1 MRAVVDTNVLIHAY
15 FSDAER
21 HDEAR
26 KLLISLD
33 KWIIPFVVV
42 VELFWFSRGAGLDA
56 KRTRDLILTYLAD
69 KRAELAYNELDEIF
83 DSLVCED
90 PLDWE
95 DELILSIA
103 EREGVPLATFDGK
116 MRDKAGGRGILVI
129 P

>member
-1 MRAVVDTNVLIHAY
+1 MDTNVLIYAY
-15 FSDAER
+15 FSDEEK

-26 KLLISLD
+26 KLLFSLD
-33 KWIIPFVVV
+33 KWIIPLIVV
-42 VELFWFSRGAGLDA
+42 VELFWFSRGAGLDS

-69 KRAELAYNELDEIF
+69 KRAELAHNELDEIL
-83 DSLVCED
+83 DSLSFDD

-103 EREGVPLATFDGK
+103 EREGIPLATFDSNMRGK
-116 MRDKAGGRGILVI
+116 AEERGVQVI